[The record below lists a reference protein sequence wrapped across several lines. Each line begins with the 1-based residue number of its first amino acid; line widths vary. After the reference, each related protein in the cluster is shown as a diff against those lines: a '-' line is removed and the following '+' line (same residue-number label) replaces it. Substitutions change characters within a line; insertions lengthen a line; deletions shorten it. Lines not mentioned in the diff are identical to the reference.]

1 MFHELLT
8 STTDMDVLPCVL
20 GYRPLRRTIQ
30 VRLGT
35 STLRLPGTRRKRLRC
50 AWHAH
55 LRGLVK
61 PIHETSGFK
70 EHQQDSLSMLAHIIR
85 RILLLF
91 PTLLGISIII
101 FLMMHIT
108 PGDPAELLLGERA
121 TEPALE
127 ALREHLGL
135 NEPLYIQYGMFLK
148 RLMKG
153 DLGETIWTRQ
163 KVWIEVK
170 QRFPATIE
178 LSLAA
183 MVISTVFGVILGI
196 ISATKQYSLFDYLS
210 MLGALVGVSMPI
222 FWLGLILMLIFSLN
236 LGWFPMSGRLSVGIE
251 LTKITNFYILD
262 ALLTK
267 NWAALKDVLWHLT
280 LPAFTLST
288 IPMAIVARMTR
299 SSMLEVLRQDYIKTA
314 KAKGLPPV
322 MVIVKHALRNALIP
336 VITVIGLMF
345 GILMAGAILT
355 ETIFA
360 WPGVGKWLYDAVLQR
375 DYMVIQGG
383 TLFVAA
389 IFVIINLVVD
399 ILYAVINPKISVH

>member
-1 MFHELLT
+1 
-8 STTDMDVLPCVL
+8 
-20 GYRPLRRTIQ
+20 
-30 VRLGT
+30 
-35 STLRLPGTRRKRLRC
+35 
-50 AWHAH
+50 
-55 LRGLVK
+55 
-61 PIHETSGFK
+61 
-70 EHQQDSLSMLAHIIR
+70 
-85 RILLLF
+85 
-91 PTLLGISIII
+91 
-101 FLMMHIT
+101 MMHIT

-163 KVWIEVK
+163 KVWVEVK

-178 LSLAA
+178 LSIAA
-183 MVISTVFGVILGI
+183 MLISSFLGVILGI
-196 ISATKQYSLFDYLS
+196 ISATKQYSVFDYLS

-222 FWLGLILMLIFSLN
+222 FWLGLVLMLIFSLN
-236 LGWFPMSGRLSVGIE
+236 LGWFPMSGRLSVGID
-251 LTKITNFYILD
+251 LDTITNFYILD

-267 NWAALKDVLWHLT
+267 NWAAFKDTLWHIT

-288 IPMAIVARMTR
+288 IPTAIVARMTR

-314 KAKGLPPV
+314 KAKGLSPGI
-322 MVIVKHALRNALIP
+322 VIIKHALRNALIP

>member
-1 MFHELLT
+1 
-8 STTDMDVLPCVL
+8 
-20 GYRPLRRTIQ
+20 
-30 VRLGT
+30 
-35 STLRLPGTRRKRLRC
+35 
-50 AWHAH
+50 
-55 LRGLVK
+55 
-61 PIHETSGFK
+61 
-70 EHQQDSLSMLAHIIR
+70 MLAHIIR

-121 TEPALE
+121 TQPALE

-135 NEPLYIQYGMFLK
+135 NEPLYVQYGMFLK

-178 LSLAA
+178 LSIAA
-183 MVISTVFGVILGI
+183 MLISSVLGVILGI

-222 FWLGLILMLIFSLN
+222 FWLGLVLMLIFSLN
-236 LGWFPMSGRLSVGIE
+236 LGWFPMSGRLSVGID
-251 LTKITNFYILD
+251 LDPITNFYILD

-267 NWAALKDVLWHLT
+267 NWPAFKDALWHLT

-288 IPMAIVARMTR
+288 IPLAIVARMTR

-314 KAKGLPPV
+314 RAKGLSPGIVV
-322 MVIVKHALRNALIP
+322 MKHALRNALIP

>member
-1 MFHELLT
+1 
-8 STTDMDVLPCVL
+8 
-20 GYRPLRRTIQ
+20 
-30 VRLGT
+30 
-35 STLRLPGTRRKRLRC
+35 
-50 AWHAH
+50 
-55 LRGLVK
+55 
-61 PIHETSGFK
+61 
-70 EHQQDSLSMLAHIIR
+70 MLAHIIR

-135 NEPLYIQYGMFLK
+135 NEPLYVQYGMFLK

-178 LSLAA
+178 LSIAA
-183 MVISTVFGVILGI
+183 MLISSVLGVILGI

-222 FWLGLILMLIFSLN
+222 FWLGLVLMLIFSLN
-236 LGWFPMSGRLSVGIE
+236 LGWFPMSGRLSVGID
-251 LTKITNFYILD
+251 LDPITNFYILD

-267 NWAALKDVLWHLT
+267 NWPAFKDALWHIT

-314 KAKGLPPV
+314 RAKGLSPGIVV
-322 MVIVKHALRNALIP
+322 MKHALRNALIP

-383 TLFVAA
+383 TLFVATT
-389 IFVIINLVVD
+389 FVIINLVVD